1 MYYALWVGSIE
12 LSQLSGWHLFIINL
26 CLYIWKP
33 CLNNHCTSSAPLPPR
48 KLNWRPK
55 ESWQSQEWSEV
66 QTTVEYFFGEIK
78 TYKFVDFTLPLKIG
92 LSSVERIYL
101 KYEIVEKAR
110 SCLYGSKADDVF
122 ETNPITDYILRS
134 AAARSSRPEVLSKK
148 SVPEN
153 FAKFTGKHLYQWPFL
168 K

>member
-1 MYYALWVGSIE
+1 MKYK
-12 LSQLSGWHLFIINL
+12 SQL
-26 CLYIWKP
+26 
-33 CLNNHCTSSAPLPPR
+33 NN
-48 KLNWRPK
+48 
-55 ESWQSQEWSEV
+55 
-66 QTTVEYFFGEIK
+66 FFGEIK
-78 TYKFVDFTLPLKIG
+78 TYKFVDFTSPLKTG

-101 KYEIVEKAR
+101 KYGILENAR
-110 SCLYGSKADDVF
+110 TCLYCNKADDVF
-122 ETNPITDYILRS
+122 QTNPITDYILRS